1 MFVNFERSVKESGT
15 LAALQTEEDEDGLQT
30 QSDHRVSY
38 AKIYLR
44 RTEAFRWEEYS
55 YRHYDDQAEA
65 SFGEWVIMHGW
76 EEVRDAEGADG
87 KAIAYQ
93 GTVQGAIDRFFPL
106 KKNKKKSTD
115 FPWMCKAVRD
125 QIRQRKGLYMAEGG
139 VRTQTWKEAKKDTD
153 AFILKRKRGFL
164 DKQKEHILAE
174 DANRNFYK
182 HVRNFFKLER
192 PKLFDV
198 RDLLEGMTDQEAAE
212 HLAVYFDRISQE
224 FDPLTQEDI
233 PFTYQAGI
241 PILRTFE
248 VASRIRRF
256 RKPKSMVP
264 GDIFLK
270 LVTKFSDF
278 LAIPLTMI
286 YNEISRTLC
295 WPAIWKKE
303 FVTVIPKKTN
313 PRSLGDLR
321 NISCTMLASKMY
333 ESYILDWLKEE
344 VSLRPNQYGGI
355 KGLSTEHVL
364 SRCGRKSWKILKTT
378 GRQQ

>member
-1 MFVNFERSVKESGT
+1 MKEVGVGPTRDTRAIDRMFVNFERSVKESGT

-295 WPAIWKKE
+295 WPFI
-303 FVTVIPKKTN
+303 
-313 PRSLGDLR
+313 
-321 NISCTMLASKMY
+321 
-333 ESYILDWLKEE
+333 
-344 VSLRPNQYGGI
+344 
-355 KGLSTEHVL
+355 
-364 SRCGRKSWKILKTT
+364 
-378 GRQQ
+378 